1 MSQFKINSITDKTGI
16 SGPVIAGVSTN
27 NSTGCM
33 IIPAGPTEHR
43 GGRGRAVFSGGYK
56 YSSPYNIGNV
66 MQFVQISTL
75 GNTADFGDAV
85 VTASVR
91 GTAASA
97 TIGLF
102 AGGYNTSSNAI
113 DFVIMSSGGGSLDW
127 GDLSSDPTLNDDTNN
142 MKRYLPMGLS
152 NTTRGYFVGGTKA
165 GGGFN
170 QFKNIDLVN
179 FSSKGNTSLFGFLN
193 KRRGQG
199 GSFAS
204 STRGVFGGGR
214 TADPDVEPD
223 ITIDFITL
231 STSGEETKF
240 GDLTAARSG
249 SVSGASSS
257 TRGLFTGGLVA
268 PLAAANVSDIMDYV
282 TIATQSNAIDF
293 GNLTAGRVV
302 GSSSNNIRA
311 INAGGFIS
319 SALVNTI
326 DYVTI
331 ATTGNAVDFGDLSTA
346 GSHMNHCSDAHG
358 GLIQ

>member
-16 SGPVIAGVSTN
+16 SGPVITGVSTN

-127 GDLSSDPTLNDDTNN
+127 GDLSSDVTHGSQ
-142 MKRYLPMGLS
+142 RYLPMGLS
-152 NTTRGYFVGGTKA
+152 NITRGYFVGGTKS
-165 GGGFN
+165 GGNFN
-170 QFKNIDLVN
+170 QYQNIDLVN
-179 FSSKGNTSLFGFLN
+179 FSSKGNTSIFGFLN

-204 STRGVFGGGR
+204 PTRGVFGGGR

-223 ITIDFITL
+223 ITVDFITL

-240 GDLTAARSG
+240 GDLTAARGG
-249 SVSGASSS
+249 SVTGASSS
-257 TRGLFTGGLVA
+257 TRGLFTGGLTA
-268 PLAAANVSDIMDYV
+268 PIGATDVTDIIDYV

-302 GSSSNNIRA
+302 GSSSNNIRM

-331 ATTGNAVDFGDLSTA
+331 ATTGNAQDFGDLSTA
-346 GSHMNHCSDAHG
+346 GSHMNHCCDAHG

>member
-127 GDLSSDPTLNDDTNN
+127 GDLSSDVTHGSQ
-142 MKRYLPMGLS
+142 RYLPMGLS
-152 NTTRGYFVGGTKA
+152 NITRGYFVG
-165 GGGFN
+165 
-170 QFKNIDLVN
+170 
-179 FSSKGNTSLFGFLN
+179 
-193 KRRGQG
+193 
-199 GSFAS
+199 
-204 STRGVFGGGR
+204 
-214 TADPDVEPD
+214 
-223 ITIDFITL
+223 
-231 STSGEETKF
+231 
-240 GDLTAARSG
+240 
-249 SVSGASSS
+249 
-257 TRGLFTGGLVA
+257 
-268 PLAAANVSDIMDYV
+268 
-282 TIATQSNAIDF
+282 
-293 GNLTAGRVV
+293 
-302 GSSSNNIRA
+302 
-311 INAGGFIS
+311 
-319 SALVNTI
+319 
-326 DYVTI
+326 
-331 ATTGNAVDFGDLSTA
+331 
-346 GSHMNHCSDAHG
+346 
-358 GLIQ
+358 